1 MYYRKTSVWNT
12 VAPLRD
18 GLQAWSPGSLR
29 FFLSYSVLI
38 FAIGQGPLFMTAA
51 SFKIPINCQGSFYEF
66 IILRPNSYY
75 TSQFLIQTN
84 TTRELLQRGFNP
96 LPPFSQS
103 TVSDKYKELIV
114 LKVTE
119 GILCDEILRWASV
132 GGLRQVPRFCCKKLK
147 QNRGTW

>member
-1 MYYRKTSVWNT
+1 MYYRKTTVWNT
-12 VAPLRD
+12 VAPLRE
-18 GLQAWSPGSLR
+18 GPPGVKSWVSKIFSLLLR
-29 FFLSYSVLI
+29 LKIAF
-38 FAIGQGPLFMTAA
+38 GQGPLSWQPPTFQLSRAKFYPKTKQLFTLL
-51 SFKIPINCQGSFYEF
+51 SFHPNQYHKGVTTEGFQSFC
-66 IILRPNSYY
+66 
-75 TSQFLIQTN
+75 
-84 TTRELLQRGFNP
+84 LL
-96 LPPFSQS
+96 LSQS